1 MRTRGPHP
9 DAATLANWLDGEL
22 RPDRDDAV
30 AAHVAT
36 CPSCQA
42 EAEGW
47 RAVEAAAAEPLPA
60 LPPGFVTR
68 TCARAVEQAPL
79 QAPLWWLGVSPAWRV
94 GLATLLLASAVA
106 GWRLGG
112 TMTPPPDPTTA
123 LADAL
128 AVPELAALEQ
138 ASLRGERRQP

>member
-1 MRTRGPHP
+1 MRRLDPHP
-9 DAATLANWLDGEL
+9 DAVTLARWLDDEL
-22 RPDRDDAV
+22 RSDRTEAV
-30 AAHVAT
+30 AAHVAACPT
-36 CPSCQA
+36 CRA

-47 RAVEAAAAEPLPA
+47 RAVKAAAAEPLPA
-60 LPPGFVTR
+60 LSPGFVTR

-94 GLATLLLASAVA
+94 GLAALLLASAVA

-123 LADAL
+123 LAEAL

-138 ASLRGERRQP
+138 ASLHGEGRQP